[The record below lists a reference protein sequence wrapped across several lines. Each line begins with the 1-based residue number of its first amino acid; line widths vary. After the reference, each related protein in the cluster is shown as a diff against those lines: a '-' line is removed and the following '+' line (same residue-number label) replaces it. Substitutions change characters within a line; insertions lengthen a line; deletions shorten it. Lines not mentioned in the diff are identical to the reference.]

1 MEREQQVRQLL
12 EDIRLVMMELALWQ
26 KLPPEPQA
34 FQSVEP
40 FSIDTMEAQEWLQW
54 VFLPRMHA
62 LLDAGAGLPT
72 RFSITP
78 YFEEALK
85 EQEQISR
92 LLAPLRAL
100 DELLNQET

>member
-26 KLPPEPQA
+26 TVPPEPQA

-62 LLDAGAGLPT
+62 LLESGAGLPT
-72 RFSITP
+72 RFAITS